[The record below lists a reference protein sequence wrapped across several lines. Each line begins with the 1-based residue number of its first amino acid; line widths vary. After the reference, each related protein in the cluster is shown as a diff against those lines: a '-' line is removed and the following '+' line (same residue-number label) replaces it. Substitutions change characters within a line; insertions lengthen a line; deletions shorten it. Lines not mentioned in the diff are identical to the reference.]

1 MAFLVR
7 AFFSGDLWIQLLVEY
22 FNSLVD
28 IPFSR
33 HENEDVAGVPFVAQ
47 RENFLDSKVNIGVV
61 FLFVAAFF
69 RRSIAYLHRV
79 GSTGNLYDRSLV
91 KVGRKFFSINRS

>member
-1 MAFLVR
+1 MAFLLR
-7 AFFSGDLWIQLLVEY
+7 YIFSGDLWIQLLVKY

-33 HENEDVAGVPFVAQ
+33 HENEDISGFSIVAQ

-69 RRSIAYLHRV
+69 CWPIAHFNRV
-79 GSTGNLYDRSLV
+79 GSAGNLYDRGIV
-91 KVGRKFFSINRS
+91 KVGREFFRVNRS